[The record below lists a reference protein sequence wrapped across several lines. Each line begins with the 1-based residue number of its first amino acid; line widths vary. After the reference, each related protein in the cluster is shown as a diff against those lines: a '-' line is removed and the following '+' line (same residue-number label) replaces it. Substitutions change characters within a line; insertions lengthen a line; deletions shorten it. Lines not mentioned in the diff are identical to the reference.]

1 MIALLKRF
9 GVAFIALFIVILMM
23 MIGTLGVE
31 KFGNNLFKDIKK
43 TDIQPRGK
51 EIKL

>member
-1 MIALLKRF
+1 MIAVLKRYS
-9 GVAFIALFIVILMM
+9 VAFIILFVVILLM
-23 MIGTLGVE
+23 MISTLGVE

-43 TDIQPRGK
+43 TDIKPKGK

>member
-1 MIALLKRF
+1 MIAILKRYS
-9 GVAFIALFIVILMM
+9 VAFIILLVVILMM

-31 KFGNNLFKDIKK
+31 KFGNNLFKDINKQ
-43 TDIQPRGK
+43 DMQPRGK